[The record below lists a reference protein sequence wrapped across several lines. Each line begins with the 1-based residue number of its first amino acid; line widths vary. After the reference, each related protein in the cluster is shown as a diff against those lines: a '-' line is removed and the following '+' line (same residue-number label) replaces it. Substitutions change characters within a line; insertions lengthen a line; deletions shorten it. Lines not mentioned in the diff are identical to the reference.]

1 MRHSTLLTEYTD
13 ISQRLEY
20 LVAHSSQMVFIT
32 GEDVAVQQGFVE
44 AFLGQQSQQANVALI
59 NARKGKSDNYYRQ
72 LLAEQLQCSWQRNQS
87 LVQAFAARD
96 NKAEPVLIAI
106 TSAENIPED
115 VLRELWDLVLQNR
128 FARNGEQINILM
140 FGDHFW
146 AEDVKSWLPTN
157 NNDKPVLLTTQT
169 LEYDEET
176 EVEGDLDELIAN
188 RRKLFQERMKSRASR
203 PALGTAPLQK
213 WWVKL
218 ALAMAFVLSFSSIL
232 IWQYFDVTSAA
243 VTEFSQFLFQ
253 SKPES
258 NQDNSED
265 SAETAGLSLQEAVA
279 LANEENNDDVAVNS
293 SDNQRVAANFSDAMQ
308 RLDAKD
314 EALTETTAEN
324 NQENAESASQAIV
337 VNTFTK
343 QSPDSPSSEYIAD
356 ISAEQLKQLRDT
368 GKLPAQQTNKAD
380 SDNALSGQ
388 QPAAQSVQVQQTQP
402 MSSADAELSAS
413 VMDALVALEMLN
425 TEVNVA
431 QGNNLEN
438 NNSESNESVASNSL
452 VNNSDVA
459 ENVSSTPAATA
470 QTAQRAREEN
480 RVSPSEE
487 SNVAQQEISIEPS
500 LASQANNELSETASA
515 AIEPATQRVT
525 TTTNVSETDVLNQ
538 ETAADTTNVND
549 YPVEDITSFQPI
561 ESGSQAAP
569 EIITPR
575 YQYHEPLLLELADS
589 NFVLQVSGISTEA
602 LLQEFLVDNQLLND
616 VWVYKTQRYGGD
628 WFVVLVKQSFA
639 SLDAARAAAET
650 LPEKFGPST
659 PFAKAI
665 GQVRN
670 EITVN

>member
-72 LLAEQLQCSWQRNQS
+72 LLAEQLHCSWQRNQS

-106 TSAENIPED
+106 TSAEDIPED

-265 SAETAGLSLQEAVA
+265 SVETAGLSLQEAVA
-279 LANEENNDDVAVNS
+279 LANEESNDDIAVNS

-314 EALTETTAEN
+314 EALTETSAEVD
-324 NQENAESASQAIV
+324 QENAETATQAIV

-368 GKLPAQQTNKAD
+368 GKLPAQQTNNAD
-380 SDNALSGQ
+380 RDSAVPGQ
-388 QPAAQSVQVQQTQP
+388 QPAAQSAQVQQVQP
-402 MSSADAELSAS
+402 MSSADAELSTS

-425 TEVNVA
+425 TEVN
-431 QGNNLEN
+431 
-438 NNSESNESVASNSL
+438 NSEVTNSL
-452 VNNSDVA
+452 VNNTDATESSVA
-459 ENVSSTPAATA
+459 VEGASSAATA
-470 QTAQRAREEN
+470 QTAQQAQEVD
-480 RVSPSEE
+480 RVSSSEE
-487 SNVAQQEISIEPS
+487 TSVAQQETSTEPS
-500 LASQANNELSETASA
+500 PASQANNELSEISSVAAGSA
-515 AIEPATQRVT
+515 TVQANS
-525 TTTNVSETDVLNQ
+525 TTNVSETDVLNQ

-569 EIITPR
+569 EVIPTR
-575 YQYHEPLLLELADS
+575 YQYHEPVLLEQADS

-639 SLDAARAAAET
+639 SLDAARAAAES

-665 GQVRN
+665 SQVRN

>member
-106 TSAENIPED
+106 TSAESIPED

-380 SDNALSGQ
+380 SDNTVSGQ
-388 QPAAQSVQVQQTQP
+388 QPAAQSAQVQQTQP
-402 MSSADAELSAS
+402 MSNADAELSAS

-431 QGNNLEN
+431 QGNNLES
-438 NNSESNESVASNSL
+438 NNSESNESVATNSL
-452 VNNSDVA
+452 VKNPDVA
-459 ENVSSTPAATA
+459 ENVGSSSAASA
-470 QTAQRAREEN
+470 QTAQQAREEN
-480 RVSPSEE
+480 RVSFSEE
-487 SNVAQQEISIEPS
+487 SSVAQQETSTEPS

-515 AIEPATQRVT
+515 AIEPAAQRVT

-569 EIITPR
+569 EVIPPR
-575 YQYHEPLLLELADS
+575 YQYHEPVLLELADS

-665 GQVRN
+665 SQVRN